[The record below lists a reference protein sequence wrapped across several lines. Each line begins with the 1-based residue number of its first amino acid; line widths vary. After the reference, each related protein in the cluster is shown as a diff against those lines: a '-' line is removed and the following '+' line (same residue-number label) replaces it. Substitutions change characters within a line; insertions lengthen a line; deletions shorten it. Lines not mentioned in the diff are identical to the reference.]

1 MLSEANPGGALHRS
15 GHLGT
20 NTRIDGDHCLGSV
33 GVEVRGRGDTV
44 PDIAVRRSPTGDT
57 PDPSA
62 PDRLVVASARDTDA
76 YEGTVTGVHIEAIRA
91 GQGAGPNT
99 VLAVRG
105 DRFVATA
112 ADIGFPIH
120 TRTVIEP
127 DTVLVAHV
135 ISATPG
141 SRWCEIDLRPG
152 MTVLYAPEVAHT
164 GLNREGLRFEFV
176 AADRRDLVKLAGNL
190 GREFVSPPAGQV
202 ALLDPSSSV
211 GAVVTALSTVVDD
224 ARHGVPPGIDS
235 SDDLLGALLRVTSTV
250 PSARGVSHRS
260 NRLDSRQIVLT
271 CLDYAEASGRLPTI
285 EELCLV
291 AFVSERRLRYAFA
304 DVYGTSPSR
313 FFRMWALNRVHCE
326 LLRREPGTVLV
337 QRIARSVGFAHEGRL
352 AQRYQQLFGET
363 PRETLAR
370 PAD

>member
-1 MLSEANPGGALHRS
+1 M
-15 GHLGT
+15 
-20 NTRIDGDHCLGSV
+20 
-33 GVEVRGRGDTV
+33 
-44 PDIAVRRSPTGDT
+44 PDIAARRSLTGDT

-76 YEGTVTGVHIEAIRA
+76 YERTVTGVHIEAVRA
-91 GQGAGPNT
+91 GQGAEPNT

-112 ADIGFPIH
+112 AGIGFPIH
-120 TRTVIEP
+120 TRTAIEP
-127 DTVLVAHV
+127 DTVVVAHV
-135 ISATPG
+135 ISAPPG

-152 MTVLYAPEVAHT
+152 MTLLYAPEVEHT

-176 AADRRDLVKLAGNL
+176 AADRRDLAKLAGNL
-190 GREFVSPPAGQV
+190 GREFVSPPAGHV
-202 ALLDPSSSV
+202 TVLDPSSSV

-224 ARHGVPPGIDS
+224 ARHGVAPGIDS
-235 SDDLLGALLRVTSTV
+235 NDDLLGGLLRVTSIAS
-250 PSARGVSHRS
+250 SARNVSRRS
-260 NRLDSRQIVLT
+260 GRLDSRRIVLS
-271 CLDYAEASGRLPTI
+271 CIDYAEAAGRLPTI
-285 EELCLV
+285 EQLCLAAV
-291 AFVSERRLRYAFA
+291 VSERRLRYAFA

-326 LLRREPGTVLV
+326 LLRREPGTVLIRGV
-337 QRIARSVGFAHEGRL
+337 ARSVGFAHDGRL

-363 PRETLAR
+363 PRETLSR

>member
-1 MLSEANPGGALHRS
+1 M
-15 GHLGT
+15 
-20 NTRIDGDHCLGSV
+20 
-33 GVEVRGRGDTV
+33 
-44 PDIAVRRSPTGDT
+44 PDIAALRSLTGDT

-62 PDRLVVASARDTDA
+62 PDRMVVASARDTDA
-76 YEGTVTGVHIEAIRA
+76 YEAAVAGIHIKAVKV

-112 ADIGFPIH
+112 AEIGFPID

-127 DTVLVAHV
+127 DAVIVAHV
-135 ISATPG
+135 ISALPG

-152 MTVLYAPEVAHT
+152 MALLYAPDVEHT

-190 GREFVSPPAGQV
+190 GREFVPPPAGHV
-202 ALLDPSSSV
+202 TVLDPSSSV

-224 ARHGVPPGIDS
+224 ARHGVAPGIDS
-235 SDDLLGALLRVTSTV
+235 NDDLLGALLRVTSTA
-250 PSARGVSHRS
+250 PSARNVSRR
-260 NRLDSRQIVLT
+260 NDRLDSRRIVLS
-271 CLDYAEASGRLPTI
+271 CIDYAEAVGRLPTI
-285 EELCLV
+285 EELCL
-291 AFVSERRLRYAFA
+291 AAIVSARRLRYAFA

-313 FFRMWALNRVHCE
+313 FFRMWALNRMHCE
-326 LLRREPGTVLV
+326 LLRREPGTVLIRSV
-337 QRIARSVGFAHEGRL
+337 ARSVGFAHDGRL

-363 PRETLAR
+363 PRETLSR